1 MSLSCP
7 NPTTTTSA
15 AGKRKIDRISSASRG
30 EEGGSNN
37 GDDGSPPA
45 PVSHSAKWKCADADE
60 DKPVTATK
68 TSPYQQPQPERQP
81 PSTLGNFYCGCAGFS
96 SSSWIGNFYP
106 KSLVGHDSDR
116 QLDYYQ
122 QHFRVVEIN
131 STFYGV
137 PSESTVHKWKKQ
149 CAKSF
154 KIVAKAPRSV
164 THEGDRLSRTALS
177 FFMSRM
183 ERLGDNLTCILIQCP
198 RNLKVEITHLEE
210 IRNML
215 KEKAAWYHGH
225 LAFEFRNEDTYFN
238 EEVRAFLAEHD
249 DALVLHPDSLGRST
263 IGNTSLGRGE
273 HSALKHYTPQE
284 LSNLATATG
293 NITSSFVYLRLH
305 GSNDEH
311 RGEYTIS
318 QLEEVARQIRTWRN
332 IGLDVFAFFLNDLEP
347 TPTQQ
352 SPSKKQQ
359 QSSFPQCSP
368 LKQKSQP
375 CDGWCAMPKNAKQ
388 LESIVYQ
395 LSNESIPD
403 APKKP
408 KTTLHNFFSGKK

>member
-1 MSLSCP
+1 MSLSPP
-7 NPTTTTSA
+7 NPTTSA
-15 AGKRKIDRISSASRG
+15 AGKRKIDSISSASRG
-30 EEGGSNN
+30 EDGGSNN
-37 GDDGSPPA
+37 GDGDDDSPPA
-45 PVSHSAKWKCADADE
+45 SHSAKCRSCADVDE
-60 DKPVTATK
+60 DKPVTAKT
-68 TSPYQQPQPERQP
+68 TSPYQQPQPERRPP

-137 PSESTVHKWKKQ
+137 PTESTVHKWKKQ

-154 KIVAKAPRSV
+154 KIVAKAPRTV
-164 THEGDRLSRTALS
+164 THEGDRLNHTALS

-183 ERLGDNLTCILIQCP
+183 EGLGDNLTCILIQCP
-198 RNLKVEITHLEE
+198 RNLKVEISHLEE

-215 KEKAAWYHGH
+215 KEEAAWYRGH
-225 LAFEFRNEDTYFN
+225 LAFEFRNEDTYYN
-238 EEVRAFLAEHD
+238 EEVRAFLSEHG

-273 HSALKHYTPQE
+273 CSALKHYMPQE

-305 GSNDEH
+305 GTNDEH

-318 QLEEVARQIRTWRN
+318 QLEEIAQQIHTWRN

-347 TPTQQ
+347 TPSATQQ
-352 SPSKKQQ
+352 SPSKQAP
-359 QSSFPQCSP
+359 SPQRSP
-368 LKQKSQP
+368 PRPKSQP
-375 CDGWCAMPKNAKQ
+375 WDGWCAMPKNAKQ

-395 LSNESIPD
+395 LSNETIPD

-408 KTTLHNFFSGKK
+408 KTTLLNFFSGKK